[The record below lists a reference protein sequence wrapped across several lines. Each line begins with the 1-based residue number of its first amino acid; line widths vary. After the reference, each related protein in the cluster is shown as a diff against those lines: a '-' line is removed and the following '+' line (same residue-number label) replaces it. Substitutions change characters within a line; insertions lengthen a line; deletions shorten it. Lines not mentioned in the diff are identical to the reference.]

1 MTNEL
6 ALPAAA
12 GRRYALVVLTVAYMF
27 NFIDRTILSILLPA
41 IRDEFRVGDAVLGF
55 LAGPAFALFYVTL
68 GVPIARL
75 ADRVNRRNL
84 IALAVATWSAMT
96 ALSGIAANVWQLALA
111 RIGVGIGEAGGNPPA
126 HSIIADLYPPERR
139 SAAMGFYTLGI
150 SAGIMLAYL
159 GGGWVVQNV
168 GWREAF
174 YIVGLP
180 GLVVAL
186 VVRFTISEPVRGA
199 SESRSDSGAMPALSV
214 VLGFLLQRRS
224 FLHMAVG
231 AGLSSF
237 VGYSVVSFLPSF
249 IHRSFAVDV
258 ATLGVWLG
266 LIYGLAGG
274 FGFYMGGFFCDRLGR
289 RGHRRSLAFIAFA
302 ISATTL
308 FYAAMFLAPS
318 ARACLILSVV
328 PIATS
333 SFYLA
338 PVLALTQGLVSLRMR
353 AVAASIFILVINS
366 IGLALGPW
374 LTGIA
379 SDALESVA
387 GPDSM
392 RYSLLAVST
401 LLLPWSAWHFYYASR
416 EIESDLARAAEHD

>member
-1 MTNEL
+1 VATSNT
-6 ALPAAA
+6 LPTAAV
-12 GRRYALVVLTVAYMF
+12 RRYVLVVLTTAYMF

-84 IALAVATWSAMT
+84 IAAAVAVWSVMT
-96 ALSGIAANVWQLALA
+96 ALSGLAGSVWQLALA

-126 HSIIADLYPPERR
+126 HSMIADLYPPERR
-139 SAAMGFYTLGI
+139 AAAMGFYTLGV

-159 GGGWVVQNV
+159 GGGWIVANV
-168 GWREAF
+168 GWRDAF
-174 YIVGLP
+174 YGVGLS
-180 GLVVAL
+180 GLAVAL
-186 VVRFTISEPVRGA
+186 VVRFTIREPARGESEA
-199 SESRSDSGAMPALSV
+199 RSDSGDRPAMPV
-214 VLGFLLQRRS
+214 VLRFLARRRS
-224 FLHMAVG
+224 FLHMALA

-237 VGYSVVSFLPSF
+237 VGYSVLSFLPSF
-249 IHRSFAVDV
+249 IHRSFEVDI

-266 LIYGLAGG
+266 LIYGLASG
-274 FGFYMGGFFCDRLGR
+274 FGFYTGGYLSDRLGR
-289 RGHRRSLAFIAFA
+289 RGHRRSLAFIAL
-302 ISATTL
+302 ATLASTV

-318 ARACLILSVV
+318 ARACLILSAV

-333 SFYLA
+333 GFYLA
-338 PVLALTQGLVSLRMR
+338 PVFAQTQGLVSLRMR
-353 AVAASIFILVINS
+353 AVASSILILVINS
-366 IGLALGPW
+366 VGLALGPW

-379 SDALESVA
+379 SDALAPVA

-401 LLLPWSAWHFYYASR
+401 LLLPWSAWHFHRAAGT
-416 EIESDLARAAEHD
+416 IETDLARAEEHD

>member
-1 MTNEL
+1 VATSNT
-6 ALPAAA
+6 LPTPAV
-12 GRRYALVVLTVAYMF
+12 RRYVLVVLTTAYMF

-84 IALAVATWSAMT
+84 IAAAVAVWSVMT
-96 ALSGIAANVWQLALA
+96 ALSGLAGSVWQLALA

-126 HSIIADLYPPERR
+126 HSMIADLYPPERR
-139 SAAMGFYTLGI
+139 AAAMGFYTLGV

-159 GGGWVVQNV
+159 GGGWIVANV
-168 GWREAF
+168 GWRDAF
-174 YIVGLP
+174 YGVGLP
-180 GLVVAL
+180 GLAVAL
-186 VVRFTISEPVRGA
+186 VVRFTIREPARGESEA
-199 SESRSDSGAMPALSV
+199 RSDSGDRPAMPV
-214 VLGFLLQRRS
+214 VLRFLARRRS
-224 FLHMAVG
+224 FLHMALA

-237 VGYSVVSFLPSF
+237 VGYSVLSFLPSF
-249 IHRSFAVDV
+249 IHRSFEVDI

-266 LIYGLAGG
+266 LIYGLASG
-274 FGFYMGGFFCDRLGR
+274 FGFYTGGYLSDRLGR
-289 RGHRRSLAFIAFA
+289 RGHRRSLAFIAL
-302 ISATTL
+302 ATLASTV
-308 FYAAMFLAPS
+308 FYAAMFLASS
-318 ARACLILSVV
+318 ARACLILSAV

-333 SFYLA
+333 GFYLA
-338 PVLALTQGLVSLRMR
+338 PVFAQTQGLVSLRMR
-353 AVAASIFILVINS
+353 AVASSILILVINS
-366 IGLALGPW
+366 VGLALGPW

-379 SDALESVA
+379 SDALAPVA

-401 LLLPWSAWHFYYASR
+401 LLLPWSAWHFHRAAGT
-416 EIESDLARAAEHD
+416 IETDLARAEEHD